1 MGIPILLPAENH
13 PVKKALLFMLIST
26 ASFSLMNAFIKY
38 LDHIPGFQLVFFRS
52 VTSCIFAT
60 TYLLSHKIPIL
71 GNQRKLL
78 SLRALAGLV
87 SMSLFFF
94 SFKYLTVGTAVSL
107 RYIAPIFAALFAIF
121 LLKEKLRPI
130 QFLFFSIA
138 FAGVLVLKGFDNSM
152 SNTGIVLVITAS
164 FFTGLVYI
172 LIRKIG
178 KGDHPVVVV
187 NYFMFLATLVGGVV
201 SLFHW
206 INPAGWDWVLLL
218 SLGVF
223 GYFGQVFMTKA
234 FQMAPTNRVAPIKY
248 TEVVFTIAIGVLW
261 FGDNYTVWSFLGIL
275 LIIGGLV
282 ANTLVKKG

>member
-1 MGIPILLPAENH
+1 
-13 PVKKALLFMLIST
+13 MLIST

-52 VTSCIFAT
+52 VTSFVFAT
-60 TYLLSHKIPIL
+60 TYLLSNKINVL

-78 SLRALAGLV
+78 SLRAVAGLI

-107 RYIAPIFAALFAIF
+107 RYIAPIFAAIFAVF

-130 QFLFFSIA
+130 QWFFFLMA
-138 FAGVLVLKGFDNSM
+138 FVGVLILKGFDSQM
-152 SNTGIVLVITAS
+152 SNTGMLLVITAS
-164 FFTGLVYI
+164 VFTGIVYI

-187 NYFMFLATLVGGVV
+187 NYFMFLSTVVGGLI
-201 SLFHW
+201 SIFNW
-206 INPAGWDWVLLL
+206 IQPEGWDWALLA

-223 GYFGQVFMTKA
+223 GYFGQVYMTKA
-234 FQMAPTNRVAPIKY
+234 FQAAPTNVVAPIKY
-248 TEVVFTIAIGVLW
+248 TEVIFTIGIGVFW
-261 FGDNYTVWSFLGIL
+261 FDDTYTLWSFIGLF

-282 ANTLVKKG
+282 ANTLVRKN